1 MNNTDTT
8 PTINHNNK
16 QTYNSYKNT
25 AIGLIP
31 MDWEVMRLG
40 QIGELKNGIN
50 KDKDQFGFGF
60 PLINLNDVFEI
71 NTDHDKDFSLVNS
84 NEKERKD
91 YSLNKG
97 DVLFVR
103 SSVKAT
109 GVGLTCTILKDIKDA
124 VYSGFIIRFRDNHY
138 LDLNYKVHCF
148 FEQGF
153 RNRLL
158 AKSTISANININQVA
173 LNSLQLPIP
182 PLPEQQKIGEIL
194 STWDEAI
201 TNCKNTIITLKNRNK
216 GLALQL
222 LTGKKRII
230 GYSEQWEETTI
241 EQITTNFS
249 IRNKDLIDARIYS
262 VTNSNGFVFQSDHF
276 SREVAGDDLT
286 NYKIIRKNEFAYNP
300 ARINVG
306 SIAFFSDEIGVISS
320 LYVCFKT
327 NEKVT
332 NEFFIE
338 WLKIEKTKH
347 DIERYGEGGV
357 RIYLWYDLFK
367 KLKINLPSIEEQN
380 VIVQVLE
387 TANQELKT
395 YETKLEALQ
404 LQKKGLMQQLLTGKI
419 RVNVK

>member
-1 MNNTDTT
+1 MNNTDTLT
-8 PTINHNNK
+8 TNN
-16 QTYNSYKNT
+16 QNSTQVQKGYKKT
-25 AIGLIP
+25 AIGIIP
-31 MDWEVMRLG
+31 SDWEVKKLS

-71 NTDHDKDFSLVNS
+71 NTDHDKEFSLVNS

-109 GVGLTCTILKDIKDA
+109 GVGLTCVILNDIKDA
-124 VYSGFIIRFRDNHY
+124 VYSGFIIRFRDNHF
-138 LDLNYKVHCF
+138 LDLKYKVHCF
-148 FEQGF
+148 YEQGF

-194 STWDEAI
+194 STWDDAI
-201 TNCKNTIITLKNRNK
+201 SICKTTINSLKDRNK

-222 LTGKKRII
+222 LTGKKRICK
-230 GYSEQWEETTI
+230 SNVKWEETTI
-241 EQITTNFS
+241 EKITKYFS
-249 IRNKDLIDARIYS
+249 NKNKELIDARIYS
-262 VTNSNGFVFQSDHF
+262 VTNSNGFVYQSDHF

-286 NYKIIRKNEFAYNP
+286 GYKIIRKNEFAYNP

-306 SIAFFSDEIGVISS
+306 SIAFFTDDIGIISS

-327 NEKVT
+327 NEKVS

-380 VIVQVLE
+380 AIVEVLA
-387 TANQELKT
+387 TANQELKS
-395 YETKLEALQ
+395 YQDKLEALQ